1 MHKRIAIG
9 TICLLF
15 LNCLAGLGQALE
27 RVGSPL
33 VLSPAAREVVHR
45 TIASRPGDCFVVL
58 KNGLAVLIRNQT
70 ESDALAVQ
78 VLVGTG
84 SIYEGKYLTSGISH
98 YLEHVVSGGS
108 TRSFTEKEARERLER
123 LGGVT
128 NASTSFDRTRYYI
141 TTTTEHWQEAL
152 DLLLSYVSEC
162 TLDPDQVTREKA
174 VIQQEMKMGENDP
187 GSELWKLYMK
197 TAYRDNPVRHPIIGY
212 EEVFVTLAREA
223 LEDYY
228 RQRYQPNN
236 MVVVVVGRVLPEA
249 VLLFIAE
256 KTREFTRKAAAPAP
270 VIAEPEQVTPRWEE
284 KTLSQARLTQ
294 AIVGF
299 PSVTLY
305 HRDLYA
311 LDVLALLLGEG
322 RTSRL
327 HHRLKD
333 KENKV
338 LSVSASNWTPSF
350 VQGQFAISLT
360 LDSQHWPSILDPVKE
375 EINRLKKELVSPEEL
390 AKAKKLVLAQHIFS
404 KESVS
409 ALASSIAS
417 SYSETGDPY
426 FDESYVKNLR
436 RVSREDLREVARR
449 YLVPHRMNVAVV
461 RPEAPQEK
469 SGGTDTKADEGRA
482 AASAEVH
489 ELKNGLKVF
498 LKEDASL
505 PLVTIQLYG
514 LGGLFLE
521 DLKKPGLSAFTA
533 SLLTAGTKTRS
544 KQQIAQT
551 IEGLGGSLVSRSES
565 NTYQVSIKVLKE
577 DLEVALEI
585 LADILR
591 NAQFPPDEVE
601 RRRRETLLT
610 LKKLDENWQTEV
622 IRLFKENYFEQS
634 SYRNERMG
642 TPESVQSF
650 SREEIQAFY
659 RRMVNP
665 HHSVLAIYGD
675 LDARQVLASVSKQFE
690 TWKLPPTVVAF
701 QPEETRPL
709 KADRTVEKKN
719 DKTSCGL
726 FIGTNGMSVNDP
738 KRPVLDLLDAVL
750 AGTGYPGG
758 RLFEALR
765 GGNEDLVY
773 VVGAFPFYG
782 KSAGFYGVI
791 TQTTLNNLDRVQ
803 QIVLSHFKRLV
814 DEPVPA
820 EELENARQ
828 MLKTAHQL
836 GLETLEAQA
845 RSAAINEVLGL
856 GREYDQ
862 KYVALIE
869 AVTAEDIQ
877 NLARELFAQ
886 ALIARTVP
894 DRPVEILTTEVPPRS
909 DAENPGK

>member
-9 TICLLF
+9 AICLLF
-15 LNCLAGLGQALE
+15 LNCLAGLGLALE

-58 KNGLAVLIRNQT
+58 KNGLTVLIRNQT

-141 TTTTEHWQEAL
+141 TTTTEHWQKAL

-197 TAYRDNPVRHPIIGY
+197 TAYRDNPARHPIIGY
-212 EEVFVTLAREA
+212 EEVFVTLDREA

-256 KTREFTRKAAAPAP
+256 KTREFTRKATAPPLLA
-270 VIAEPEQVTPRWEE
+270 AEPEQVTPRWEE

-360 LDSQHWPSILDPVKE
+360 LDSQHWPGILDPVKE
-375 EINRLKKELVSPEEL
+375 EINRFKKDLVSPEEL

-409 ALASSIAS
+409 ALASSIGS

-426 FDESYVKNLR
+426 FDESYVENLR
-436 RVSREDLREVARR
+436 RVSREDIREVARR

-461 RPEAPQEK
+461 RPETPPEK
-469 SGGTDTKADEGRA
+469 SDGAGTGAGEGQT

-498 LKEDASL
+498 LKQDSSL
-505 PLVTIQLYG
+505 PFVTIQLFG
-514 LGGLFLE
+514 LGGLLLE
-521 DLKKPGLSAFTA
+521 DLEKPGLSAFTA
-533 SLLTAGTKTRS
+533 SLLTAGTKSRS
-544 KQQIAQT
+544 KRHIAQA
-551 IEGLGGSLVSRSES
+551 IEGIGGSLVSRSES

-591 NAQFPPDEVE
+591 NAQFPPDEIE
-601 RRRRETLLT
+601 RRRQETLLA

-650 SREEIQAFY
+650 SREEILSFF

-665 HHSVLAIYGD
+665 HHSVLAVYGD
-675 LDARQVLASVSKQFE
+675 LEVSQALASVSRKLE
-690 TWKLPPTVVAF
+690 PWKLPPAVLAV

-726 FIGTNGMSVNDP
+726 FIGANGMSVNDP

-803 QIVLSHFKRLV
+803 QIVLSHFRRLV

-828 MLKTAHQL
+828 MLRTSHQL
-836 GLETLEAQA
+836 SLETIEAQA
-845 RSAAINEVLGL
+845 RSTAVNEVLGL
-856 GREYDQ
+856 GWEYDQ

-877 NLARELFAQ
+877 NLARELFTQ
-886 ALIARTVP
+886 ALIVRTVP
-894 DRPVEILTTEVPPRS
+894 DRPVEILNAEVPPRS